1 MGTLHEK
8 KTVVLVVEDEGL
20 IRMDA
25 VDALS
30 DAGFELVEASSGDQ
44 AVAILRERDDIDV
57 VFTDVHMP
65 GSIDG
70 LMLSKTIH
78 DEWPTIGVIITS
90 GLARLVQDRLPSR
103 TLFFQKPHEYKRII
117 GAVNCLT
124 GR

>member
-1 MGTLHEK
+1 MITLHEQ

-20 IRMDA
+20 IRIDA

-30 DAGFELVEASSGDQ
+30 DAGFELLEATCGDQ
-44 AVAILRERDDIDV
+44 AVAILREREDIDV

-70 LMLSKTIH
+70 LALSKKIR
-78 DEWPTIGVIITS
+78 DKWPRIGVIIAS
-90 GLARLVQDRLPSR
+90 GIARLTEGSLPSR
-103 TLFFQKPHEYKRII
+103 TVFFEKPYEHDQII